1 MGVRSYI
8 KYLLSL
14 LLLIAGSGFAQIQK
28 VKFNLVEGMNGVTVG
43 KVTGITQ
50 DPQGYMW
57 FSDQS
62 QTCITRFDGYRMT
75 SFRHDPSN
83 QNSLGGTYPECIQA
97 DSSGVIW
104 VGFYGMGLDRFDPAT
119 GTFTHYRHRPDDPYS
134 LSNDSVT
141 AILVDHKG
149 MVWVGNYGGLDRLDP
164 ETGRFTHFRHDA
176 RDKTSLSHNR
186 IRSLYEDRSG
196 TLWVGTGVPFDLN
209 QPNAGGL
216 NRLDRKTGTFTRY
229 LHIPNDS
236 SSLINNK
243 VRAIFEDSR
252 GTFWVGTAGDGLH
265 TMDRKKGTF
274 TRHRFDPAKPDK
286 LSRAPVQKGSLFDH
300 ITFIAE
306 DGAGAIWIGTFQ
318 QGISRLDPATQKMT
332 HYHEKGEG
340 EKKFADNSGW
350 VSYTSRDGI
359 LWISTQLN
367 NLYRINPSQKE
378 IPHIDMETKV
388 NSFIEEAPGVLWM
401 GSETGIIRY
410 DRENNAIKRHF
421 LDTLQPVS
429 LMSNWIYNIYRGRS
443 GSFWVSSES
452 GLNRFDPVTGM
463 FFRYRHDPANSGS
476 ISKGGVG
483 NVKEDRD
490 GVYWVA
496 TQFGLDR
503 LDLKTNTF
511 KHFRHNPN
519 DSSSLSN
526 NFVSNIYE
534 DRSGGLW
541 VGTWFGGGL
550 NRMNKQK
557 GGFERYLH
565 GSNVT
570 SIYEDTQGM
579 LWVGTEVGLYRKAPH
594 SKEFSVFLGPAAEMG
609 TANIVAMVEDNERN
623 LWVATYSGL
632 FRLNPERNEV
642 SSFGKRH
649 GIDANR
655 LSYNAGFRTSQGE
668 LLFGDYTGFY
678 AFFPD
683 QITVNSK
690 PPEILF
696 TDFKIADQ
704 PVKPG
709 EGEPLREPV
718 ALAEKIVLRH
728 NQNIFSFYFV
738 GIHYSNPEENRHF
751 YKLDGFD
758 NAWREAGTEKTAYY
772 FNVPD
777 GQYLFRVKAVSSEGM
792 WAEKTVKLVISP
804 PWWSTWWAYGLYVL
818 IFVSMLWGFIQ
829 FRSRQLRIE
838 KRLLEHKIML
848 RTAEVLR
855 QKEEIA
861 AQRDHLGNTL
871 EILKSTQAQLIQS
884 EKMASLGELT
894 AGIAHE
900 IQNPLNFVNNFSEVS
915 SELLEELK
923 QEARANHTGEVLTI
937 AMSLEQNLQKIH
949 QHGQRADSI
958 VKNMLQ
964 HSRHHTGE
972 RQLTDL
978 NSLAEECLRLSYYGI
993 RAKEK
998 DFSCTLETS
1007 LDQKLEKVEV
1017 APQELGRV
1025 LLNLF
1030 NNAFDAVQQKERTG
1044 PVGYEPKVRVSTES
1058 QDGKAV
1064 IRVWDNGPGI
1074 TANVKSKIFQPFFT
1088 TKPSGQGT
1096 GLGLSLSYDIVTKG
1110 HGGELTVATEEGEWT
1125 EFTVSLPYLPVEEF
1139 PAAST
1144 AAPPPAT
1151 ISS

>member
-1 MGVRSYI
+1 
-8 KYLLSL
+8 
-14 LLLIAGSGFAQIQK
+14 
-28 VKFNLVEGMNGVTVG
+28 
-43 KVTGITQ
+43 
-50 DPQGYMW
+50 MW
-57 FSDQS
+57 FADQT

-75 SFRHDPSN
+75 SYRNELSN
-83 QNSLGGTYPECIQA
+83 PNSLGGTYPECIMA

-104 VGFYGMGLDRFDPAT
+104 VGFYGMGLDRFDPET
-119 GTFTHYRHRPDDPYS
+119 GEFTHYRHRPDDPAS

-141 AILVDHKG
+141 AVLIDYKG
-149 MVWVGNYGGLDRLDP
+149 IVWVGNYGGLDRLDP
-164 ETGRFTHFRHDA
+164 GTGKFTHYRYNA
-176 RDKTSLSHNR
+176 QDKTSLSHNR
-186 IRSLYEDRSG
+186 IRSLYEDSQG
-196 TLWVGTGVPFDLN
+196 TLWVSTGVPFDLN
-209 QPNAGGL
+209 KPNEGGL
-216 NRLDRKTGTFTRY
+216 NRFDRRTGTFTRFMHDP
-229 LHIPNDS
+229 LDS

-265 TMDRKKGTF
+265 TMNRAKGTF
-274 TRHRFDPAKPDK
+274 TRHRYDPAKPKK
-286 LSRAPVQKGSLFDH
+286 LSRPPLRKGSYFDH

-318 QGISRLDPATQKMT
+318 EGINRLDSITQEIT
-332 HYHEKGEG
+332 HYHDDGES
-340 EKKFADNSGW
+340 ETKFMDNSGW
-350 VSYTSRDGI
+350 VSYTSRDGV
-359 LWISTQLN
+359 LWLSTQLN
-367 NLYRINPSQKE
+367 NLFRVNPSLKE
-378 IPHIDMETKV
+378 IPHIELGTKI
-388 NSFIEEAPGVLWM
+388 NSFIEEAPGIVWL

-410 DRENNAIKRHF
+410 DREKNSFRKHVI
-421 LDTLQPVS
+421 DTLQPAS
-429 LMSNWIYNIYRGRS
+429 LMSNWIYDIYRGS
-443 GSFWVSSES
+443 SSSSFWISSER
-452 GLNRFDPVTGM
+452 GLNRFDPETGT
-463 FFRYRHDPANSGS
+463 FFRYRHDPGNSSS
-476 ISKGGVG
+476 ISYGAVG
-483 NVKEDRD
+483 SVLEDRD
-490 GVYWVA
+490 GTYWVA
-496 TQFGLDR
+496 TQQGLDM
-503 LDLKTNTF
+503 LDRRTTSF
-511 KHFRHNPN
+511 KHFRHDPT

-526 NFVSNIYE
+526 NFVSFIKE
-534 DRSGGLW
+534 DKSGGLW
-541 VGTWFGGGL
+541 VGTWSGGGINLL
-550 NRMNKQK
+550 NREK
-557 GGFERYLH
+557 GNFRNYLR
-565 GSNVT
+565 GSNIT
-570 SIYEDTQGM
+570 CIYEDTKGT
-579 LWVGTEVGLYRKAPH
+579 LWVGTEIGLYRKEAH
-594 SKEFSVFLGPAAEMG
+594 SKIFTGFIGPASEMG
-609 TANIVAMVEDNERN
+609 TANVVAMVEDNDSN
-623 LWVATYSGL
+623 LWIATYSGL
-632 FRLNPERNEV
+632 FKLDPNRNEV

-649 GIDANR
+649 GIDANS
-655 LSYNAGFRTSQGE
+655 LSYNGGFKTSQRE

-683 QITVNSK
+683 QITVNAK

-696 TDFKIADQ
+696 TNFKIADQ

-709 EGEPLREPV
+709 AGEPLQEPV
-718 ALAEKIVLRH
+718 AHAKLIALNH
-728 NQNIFSFYFV
+728 NQDIFSFYFV

-751 YKLDGFD
+751 YKLDGYD

-777 GQYLFRVKAVSSEGM
+777 GHYLFRVKAVSSDGL

-804 PWWSTWWAYGLYVL
+804 PWWSTWWAYGLYMIL
-818 IFVSMLWGFIQ
+818 FVGSIWGIIQ

-838 KRLLEHKIML
+838 KRLLEHKITL

-871 EILKSTQAQLIQS
+871 DILKSTQAQLIQS

-923 QEARANHTGEVLTI
+923 QEARANHTGEVLAI
-937 AMSLEQNLQKIH
+937 AMNLEQNLQKIH

-978 NSLAEECLRLSYYGI
+978 NNLAEECLRLSYYGI

-998 DFSCTLETS
+998 DFNCTLETS

-1017 APQELGRV
+1017 APQQLGRV

-1030 NNAFDAVQQKERTG
+1030 NNAFDAVQQKQRIG
-1044 PVGYEPKVRVSTES
+1044 PVRYEPKVRVSTES
-1058 QDGKAV
+1058 QNGKAV
-1064 IRVWDNGPGI
+1064 VKVWDNGPGI
-1074 TANVKSKIFQPFFT
+1074 TAYVKNKIFQPFFT
-1088 TKPSGQGT
+1088 TKPTGQGT

-1110 HGGELTVATEEGEWT
+1110 HRGELRVATEEGEWT
-1125 EFTVSLPYLPVEEF
+1125 EFTVSLPYMPVEEL